1 MCRLV
6 AHLGPPLT
14 LEALLVDPP
23 HGLAHQAWAPE
34 RQVSGTVNADGFGVG
49 WYDLGR
55 RPEPGVHRT
64 TLPMWADRS
73 FASFAG
79 LVASTSIVAAVR
91 GATAPA
97 PTEESGT
104 PPFTRGPWLFAHN
117 GAVTGFRD
125 GVGAALR
132 RRLTVEQ
139 ESAILG
145 AADSEVLFHLALAQL
160 GAGATPAEAL
170 TEVVAAVDAH
180 AGGRLNLVLTDGRR
194 LAATRAGDSLWLLAD
209 ATRSVVASEPYDDDP
224 AWSEVPDRSVVTATL
239 DAAGTATATVAA
251 LPAPRP

>member
-6 AHLGPPLT
+6 AHLGPSIT

-49 WYDLGR
+49 WYDLAR

-64 TLPMWADRS
+64 TLPLWADRS

-104 PPFTRGPWLFAHN
+104 PPFARGPWLFAHN
-117 GAVTGFRD
+117 GAVTGFRES
-125 GVGAALR
+125 VGAALR
-132 RRLTVEQ
+132 RRLSVEQ

-145 AADSEVLFHLALAQL
+145 AADSEVLFHLALAHL
-160 GAGATPAEAL
+160 AEGATPAEAL
-170 TEVVAAVDAH
+170 VDVVAAVEAH

-194 LAATRAGDSLWLLAD
+194 LAATRVGDSLWLLAD
-209 ATRSVVASEPYDDDP
+209 GTRTVVASEPYDDDP

-239 DAAGTATATVAA
+239 HAAGSSTVAA
-251 LPAPRP
+251 LPAPLP

>member
-1 MCRLV
+1 MCRLL
-6 AHLGPPLT
+6 AYLGPPVT

-49 WYDLGR
+49 WYDLAR

-73 FASFAG
+73 FASFGG
-79 LVASTSIVAAVR
+79 LVASTAVVAAVR

-97 PTEESGT
+97 PTEQSGT
-104 PPFTRGPWLFAHN
+104 PPFSRGPWLFAHN

-132 RRLTVEQ
+132 RRLTPEQ

-145 AADSEVLFHLALAQL
+145 AADSEVLFHLALAAL
-160 GAGATPAEAL
+160 DEGADPAAAL
-170 TEVVAAVDAH
+170 TAVVAAVDAH
-180 AGGRLNLVLTDGRR
+180 AGGRLNLVLTDGTR

-209 ATRSVVASEPYDDDP
+209 GTRTVVASEPYDDDP
-224 AWSEVPDRSVVTATL
+224 AWTEVPDRSVVTAS
-239 DAAGTATATVAA
+239 AGTAAVAPLA
-251 LPAPRP
+251 PPPPAP

>member
-1 MCRLV
+1 MCRLF
-6 AHLGPPLT
+6 AYLGPPTT
-14 LEALLVDPP
+14 LEALVVEPP

-49 WYDLGR
+49 WYDLER

-73 FASFAG
+73 FASFGG
-79 LVASTSIVAAVR
+79 LVASSAVVAAVR

-104 PPFTRGPWLFAHN
+104 PPFDAGPWLFAHN
-117 GAVTGFRD
+117 GAVERFRA

-132 RRLTVEQ
+132 RLLTPEQ

-145 AADSEVLFHLALAQL
+145 AADSEVLFHLALAAL
-160 GAGATPAEAL
+160 AEGADPGAAL
-170 TEVVAAVDAH
+170 TRVVAEVEARS
-180 AGGRLNLVLTDGRR
+180 GGRLNLVLTDGRR
-194 LAATRAGDSLWLLAD
+194 LAATRVGDSLWHLAD
-209 ATRSVVASEPYDDDP
+209 GVRSIVASEPFDDDP
-224 AWSEVPDRSVVTATL
+224 AWTEVPERTLVTGTTGTL
-239 DAAGTATATVAA
+239 A
-251 LPAPRP
+251 LHPLDPPT

>member
-1 MCRLV
+1 MCRLF
-6 AHLGPPLT
+6 AYLGPPAT

-49 WYDLGR
+49 WYDLDR

-73 FASFAG
+73 FASFGG
-79 LVASTSIVAAVR
+79 LVASTAVVAAVR

-104 PPFTRGPWLFAHN
+104 PPFSCGPWLFAHN
-117 GAVTGFRD
+117 GAVDRFRE
-125 GVGAALR
+125 GVGAELR
-132 RRLTVEQ
+132 RLLTPEQ

-145 AADSEVLFHLALAQL
+145 AADSEVLFRLALAALADGVEPAAAL
-160 GAGATPAEAL
+160 GR
-170 TEVVAAVDAH
+170 VVAEVEARS
-180 AGGRLNLVLTDGRR
+180 GGRLNLVLTDGRV
-194 LAATRAGDSLWLLAD
+194 LAATRAGDSLWQLAD
-209 ATRSVVASEPYDDDP
+209 GSRSIVASEPFDDDP
-224 AWSEVPDRSVVTATL
+224 AWVEVPERTVVT
-239 DAAGTATATVAA
+239 GTAGA
-251 LPAPRP
+251 LTLQPLDPTT